1 MRWKPTLFSVPRGS
15 STVLFLRHFSK
26 QFLSNAGNPSPSAVI
41 PGTILVLR
49 NVFSRT
55 KCVLELYNRRVS
67 LGEKNLIF
75 EVERMRVTRKR
86 ITTRVLNLRSAEDIF
101 IGGWAKI
108 EFRTSLFYQLCFSSR
123 PSKPLK
129 LGVCS
134 TRRRL
139 DQFCPFVLL
148 FSSSRGNAVENC
160 NSVFRLNV
168 STDSGTKA
176 IQACRHVP
184 LAVTVRSFYKKA
196 YVLSCTV
203 VWKNNIQKNNLNA
216 RLILLWRSTKTT
228 SDILN
233 RCFFKDDIFQQS
245 WKYSETK
252 IKCRDK
258 RRVADHFR
266 VLIYSRTK
274 WKLTMLNQIV
284 FLKIG
289 TKSML

>member
-1 MRWKPTLFSVPRGS
+1 
-15 STVLFLRHFSK
+15 
-26 QFLSNAGNPSPSAVI
+26 
-41 PGTILVLR
+41 
-49 NVFSRT
+49 
-55 KCVLELYNRRVS
+55 
-67 LGEKNLIF
+67 
-75 EVERMRVTRKR
+75 MRVTRKR
-86 ITTRVLNLRSAEDIF
+86 ITTRILNLRSAEDIF

-176 IQACRHVP
+176 IQACRHVS

-252 IKCRDK
+252 NKMLGQAPRCGSFPCTDILTNEMEINYAQSNCLSKNRD
-258 RRVADHFR
+258 
-266 VLIYSRTK
+266 LIDVVELGLRQISPVERDWDG
-274 WKLTMLNQIV
+274 WKAQR
-284 FLKIG
+284 
-289 TKSML
+289 